1 MEVLKQISQS
11 CNALDYSVSNDWNNA
26 LNNSQIGIHVRESC
40 VYSNPLDVNEFE
52 CVLAERDEVS
62 LAYSNTKD
70 LGIAP
75 GPDGIQYTLLL
86 GNEYGNKSTYSIIP
100 YEYALQGIKEAVNLS
115 LIITDYTHLNVMK
128 ALSKR
133 VTHEAKERVARM
145 NQSFQKTVFTLL
157 SLIRVYSQS

>member
-40 VYSNPLDVNEFE
+40 VYSNPLDVNEYE